1 MTSWTDKAGHVLA
14 VMPADDGNPARLL
27 IGQAGTEPLD
37 CARFWLDGEA
47 DLAEV
52 AVALFAAN
60 GKPAPVITPRPDV
73 DTSEPVNFR
82 GFRLVAVDLGRQVR
96 VEAGETCEVLPPHA
110 VRQFAGLL
118 VAFADAA
125 EAAAGPGPA
134 DVERMAALVTE
145 ASRMAPEDAARY
157 LLRAGVTLPGG
168 DGGNG

>member
-1 MTSWTDKAGHVLA
+1 MEPYEYVDEARDKLTVSQGDGGVFVDAGRVFVPTMEL
-14 VMPADDGNPARLL
+14 
-27 IGQAGTEPLD
+27 
-37 CARFWLDGEA
+37 A
-47 DLAEV
+47 DLCV
-52 AVALFAAN
+52 AMFLRS
-60 GKPAPVITPRPDV
+60 GQPAPVITPRPDV

-125 EAAAGPGPA
+125 EVAAGPDPA
-134 DVERMAALVTE
+134 DVERMASLFTE

-157 LLRAGVTLPGG
+157 LLRKGVTLPGG